1 MESVA
6 LTQVDWLIL
15 AVVGASTLLGLWKG
29 FVKEAVSVAGW
40 VAGVVL
46 AFRYS
51 AEVGKMI
58 PFDALGEL
66 GRTATGAVVILILSQ
81 VAFAVVGE
89 LLRLV
94 IQAVTGG
101 IGDRLLGSCFG
112 FIRGALLVMAAVS
125 VLSFPSA
132 PTTLSW
138 ERSRYIPVAEEW
150 LSKLE
155 PLMPETM
162 KDLASI
168 AKKKQEAARAQWN
181 ANFRLSESPASG
193 RAGKTEK
200 GEALQGLAGKI
211 SRNR

>member
-1 MESVA
+1 MESAA

-58 PFDALGEL
+58 PFDALGDL
-66 GRTATGAVVILILSQ
+66 GRTASGAVVIIILALI
-81 VAFAVVGE
+81 AFAVMGE

-101 IGDRLLGSCFG
+101 IGDRLLGACFG
-112 FIRGALLVMAAVS
+112 FIRGALIVMAAVF
-125 VLSFPSA
+125 VLSFTSA

-162 KDLASI
+162 KDLASV
-168 AKKKQEAARAQWN
+168 AKKKQEAARAQWD
-181 ANFRLSESPASG
+181 ANFRLPDSSASG
-193 RAGKTEK
+193 RAGKAEKREK
-200 GEALQGLAGKI
+200 GEGSVLPQFPF
-211 SRNR
+211 R